1 MEFAVTIGLDLGK
14 SVFQVHGVDAGGAVV
29 VQRRLTRGKLLV
41 FFAKQP
47 ACLVGMEACAAAHHW
62 GRELSKLGHSV
73 RLMPPRYVKPYV
85 KRQKND
91 AADAE
96 AICEAV
102 SRPHMAQSGR
112 TSLGNLIS
120 RHGVVHRNIDQDQ
133 KNAAEKCETCKLF
146 VVEDKHAKTHGLR
159 CKGLQRMRGSSRAEL

>member
-1 MEFAVTIGLDLGK
+1 MESAVTIGLDLAK

-29 VQRRLTRGKLLV
+29 VQRRLTRGKLLA

-62 GRELSKLGHSV
+62 GRELGKLGHRV
-73 RLMPPRYVKPYV
+73 RLMPPRYVKPYI

-102 SRPHMAQSGR
+102 
-112 TSLGNLIS
+112 
-120 RHGVVHRNIDQDQ
+120 RHGTKRPWLVQLLARRTPKIATVALAN
-133 KNAAEKCETCKLF
+133 KMA
-146 VVEDKHAKTHGLR
+146 
-159 CKGLQRMRGSSRAEL
+159 RMIWAMMMTGERYREPIVAGA